1 MNQDYNG
8 LGNDSTHQKLQ
19 YTQILQNSIE
29 PFGKYEGAIFGKT
42 AKKTPEGQS
51 QNRAFFHMIRDAL
64 PTGVNSQGEDVHLT
78 AISSE
83 MEAQIADNRKLGG
96 PNVSRRNT
104 DIGEVNRA
112 LENEQEI
119 HLTNISNRL
128 AQKHNPI
135 ENSEHSNLEKHLNG
149 ETIRDEILEA
159 SLAPKVQ

>member
-112 LENEQEI
+112 L
-119 HLTNISNRL
+119 
-128 AQKHNPI
+128 
-135 ENSEHSNLEKHLNG
+135 
-149 ETIRDEILEA
+149 
-159 SLAPKVQ
+159 